1 MRVGSGRTVDNAW
14 NTEYRRYCLLLF
26 LLLLPDLFHHWIMP
40 GTQNT
45 GDIACYYF
53 YHCFIFSVSN
63 NFRLMEKLPRT
74 LHKISAYCFTQ
85 IANMLTFY
93 LVCSVM
99 ILLYL

>member
-1 MRVGSGRTVDNAW
+1 MRVGSGRTVDNDW

-26 LLLLPDLFHHWIMP
+26 LLLLPDLFHH
-40 GTQNT
+40 
-45 GDIACYYF
+45 Y
-53 YHCFIFSVSN
+53 FIFFVSN

-93 LVCSVM
+93 VVCSVM